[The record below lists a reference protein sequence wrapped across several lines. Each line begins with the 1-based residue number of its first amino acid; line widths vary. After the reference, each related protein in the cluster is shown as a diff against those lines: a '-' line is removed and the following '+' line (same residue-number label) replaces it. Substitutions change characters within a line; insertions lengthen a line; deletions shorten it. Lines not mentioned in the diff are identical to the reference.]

1 MDTTLARHVLAIP
14 LVCAL
19 AVAGTL
25 AGCVDSTTAP
35 ESAAPETQTT
45 APEPEAEA
53 EDPGTGEPLALD
65 ELEIELEPVL
75 DGFGQPLFV
84 TGAGDGSGRLFV
96 VEKTG
101 LVWTVRGGMREE
113 VFLDLTDRV
122 STESEQGLLGI
133 AFSPTFAED
142 STVFVSYTQQ
152 DGASALSRFI
162 VDGET
167 VDRASEKMLLHVA
180 QPFANHN
187 GGMIAFG
194 PDGYLYLGLG
204 DGGSGGDPY
213 GSGQNGR
220 TLLGKMLRI
229 DVIGGAGDPAGY
241 VVPDDNPFVGQS
253 DTKPEIW
260 AIGLRNPW
268 RFSFDRATGDLW
280 IGDVGQNAWEEIDLQ
295 AADSPGGENYGW
307 NRFEASHPYPP
318 DSTAPDPTGFTM
330 PIVEYDRDAGTSVTG
345 GYVYRGTAEPGLY
358 GTYLYADFT
367 VGRIWGLQ
375 RAEDGSVQT
384 RELLDTDMMIS
395 SFGED
400 DDGELYV
407 VDFNGAVYRIVA
419 K

>member
-1 MDTTLARHVLAIP
+1 MDSTRIRH
-14 LVCAL
+14 AL
-19 AVAGTL
+19 AVTLACVLVSAGAGCAGT
-25 AGCVDSTTAP
+25 GS
-35 ESAAPETQTT
+35 E
-45 APEPEAEA
+45 PEPVVPEAPTETPEVEGDL
-53 EDPGTGEPLALD
+53 EDIEGGEPLALD
-65 ELEIELEPVL
+65 EIEIGLELVL

-84 TGAGDGSGRLFV
+84 TGVGDGSGRLFV

-101 LVWTVRGGMREE
+101 LVWTVRGGMRED
-113 VFLDLTDRV
+113 VFLDLSDTV

-133 AFSPTFAED
+133 AFSPAFAED

-152 DGASALSRFI
+152 DGASVLSRFT

-167 VDRASEKMLLHVA
+167 VDRTSEKMLLHVA

-229 DVIGGAGDPAGY
+229 DVIGGMGDPAGY
-241 VVPDDNPFVGQS
+241 VVPDDNPFVGQA
-253 DTKPEIW
+253 DTQAAVW
-260 AIGLRNPW
+260 ATGLRNPW

-280 IGDVGQNAWEEIDLQ
+280 IGDVGQNAWEEIDFQ
-295 AADSPGGENYGW
+295 AAESPGGENYGW
-307 NRFEASHPYPP
+307 NLFEATHPYPP
-318 DSTAPDPTGFTM
+318 DSSAPDPAGFTM

-345 GYVYRGTAEPGLY
+345 GYVYRGAAEPELY
-358 GTYLYADFT
+358 GTYVYADFT

-375 RAEDGSVQT
+375 RAEDGSVKT
-384 RELLDTDMMIS
+384 AELLDTDLMIS

-407 VDFNGAVYRIVA
+407 VDFNGAVYRVVA
-419 K
+419 E